1 MNASAEISPADSQPI
16 KGNLGLA
23 TIASLIVTIMM
34 AGVSVAGIFYPDKI
48 YQEDE
53 LLEAFIAN
61 DVVSLVIGVP
71 ILLLSMWLARRGKL
85 IGLLFWPG
93 ALFYVGYNYFVY
105 VFAMPL
111 SWEYILYITLLA
123 LSLYT
128 TISLVTSIDG
138 EAVQRRLAGFVPER
152 LAGGVLVSLSTLF
165 LVRAIGEMAGALANQ
180 TPVSDTELAL
190 LVVDF
195 LMAPAWIIGG
205 VLLWRRQALGYVGG
219 TGLLFQTSM
228 LFIGLIMIMLLQ
240 PLLTDAAFSLIDIVV
255 VFIMGLICFVPF
267 VLFVRGVVRS

>member
-61 DVVSLVIGVP
+61 DIVSLVIGVP

-255 VFIMGLICFVPF
+255 VFIMGLVCFVPF

>member
-138 EAVQRRLAGFVPER
+138 EDVQRRLAGFVPER

-165 LVRAIGEMAGALANQ
+165 LVRAIGEMVGALANQ